1 MLFDWDDND
10 IDDDLKKS
18 EGSIGAKIRRYR
30 EARGL
35 TQKEVGLRCGF
46 SYSSS
51 DVRIGQYE
59 TNKRAARLKVL
70 RDICEALE
78 INEGALMDG
87 DMFYINNMY
96 HALFDIEDFHGLH
109 PIKKG
114 DTYYLA
120 FSGNTLDG
128 HTVSRQEYVSFLKD
142 WYEIREKCSPLHTD
156 TPEQIEEKLKTYTLW
171 RAEYPNNV
179 IQAAK
184 DRRDDIR
191 RMSILQ
197 AELDELNARVKSD
210 GELSKIDAALE
221 NVLPEVRKTYIPIT
235 KESDFIYI
243 VKEMITAGIHAE
255 KYFPSDVFDSGSRFW
270 HILSIKT
277 KELLDDKKKLEAF
290 SRLVC
295 AVDTI
300 QSFGIQVE
308 RCITSRK
315 EELFITY
322 KCPNVQKGYFHN
334 LYDYWDKMMDVITG
348 KGVLNEKGRQFM
360 ENEFHKMITGEKDVF
375 YSVE

>member
-1 MLFDWDDND
+1 MLFDLDDND

-120 FSGNTLDG
+120 FSGNTIDG

-142 WYEIREKCSPLHTD
+142 WYEMREKCSPLHTD

-179 IQAAK
+179 IQEAK

-210 GELSKIDAALE
+210 DELAKIDAALE
-221 NVLPEVRKTYIPIT
+221 RVLPEVKETYIPIT
-235 KESDFIYI
+235 MESELIYI
-243 VKEMITAGIHAE
+243 VKEMITGRINVE
-255 KYFPSDVFDSGSRFW
+255 KYSPSDLFSSKSQFW
-270 HILSIKT
+270 HVLSIRT
-277 KELLDDKKKLEAF
+277 NELLEDENKMKIFARF
-290 SRLVC
+290 VC
-295 AVDTI
+295 AVETI
-300 QSFGIQVE
+300 QAYGIQIE

-315 EELFITY
+315 DELFITY
-322 KCPNVQKGYFHN
+322 RCPDSQYIYFKN
-334 LYDYWDKMMDVITG
+334 LYEVWDQMLDVITG
-348 KGVLNEKGRQFM
+348 KGVLNEIGRQFV
-360 ENEFHKMITGEKDVF
+360 EKEFKSQITGENDVCF
-375 YSVE
+375 QIE

>member
-1 MLFDWDDND
+1 MLFDWEDND

-120 FSGNTLDG
+120 FSGNTIDG

-142 WYEIREKCSPLHTD
+142 WYEMREKCSPLHTD

-179 IQAAK
+179 IQEAK

-210 GELSKIDAALE
+210 DELAKIDAALE
-221 NVLPEVRKTYIPIT
+221 RVLPEVKETYIPIT
-235 KESDFIYI
+235 MESELIYI
-243 VKEMITAGIHAE
+243 VKEMITGRINVE
-255 KYFPSDVFDSGSRFW
+255 KYSPSDLFSSKSQFW
-270 HILSIKT
+270 HVLSIRT
-277 KELLDDKKKLEAF
+277 NELLEDENKMKIFARF
-290 SRLVC
+290 VC
-295 AVDTI
+295 AVETI
-300 QSFGIQVE
+300 QAYGIQIE

-315 EELFITY
+315 DELFITY
-322 KCPNVQKGYFHN
+322 RCPDSQYIYFKN
-334 LYDYWDKMMDVITG
+334 LYEVWDQMLDVITG
-348 KGVLNEKGRQFM
+348 KGVLNEIGRQFV
-360 ENEFHKMITGEKDVF
+360 EKEFKSQITGENDVCF
-375 YSVE
+375 QIE